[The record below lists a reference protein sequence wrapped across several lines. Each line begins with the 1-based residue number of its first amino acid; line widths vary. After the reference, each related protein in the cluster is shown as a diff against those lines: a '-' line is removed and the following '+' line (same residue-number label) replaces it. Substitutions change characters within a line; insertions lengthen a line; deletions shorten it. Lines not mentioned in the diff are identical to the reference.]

1 MNDTVEIPSQFQ
13 NLTYGSYVVNNAD
26 PSTKL
31 NLTQNNMNR
40 IEQNQFME
48 KQNNNSKTHM
58 EMIVVCIIIFILSH
72 FGLEFW
78 KKNYTKSYNACTLI
92 GMWFIPLILGLKANW
107 LTFLST
113 WIVYTLA
120 TIFVVR
126 KARQK
131 PLHGNT
137 PSTVYGWFLTMFRI
151 SSIVGMVGYISFFC
165 TFFGFNMLLLI
176 SPEIAVSFSIR
187 SISYGLYYGVLT
199 RDFAEIC
206 SETMASTIGY
216 YEKTGIST
224 RQLSLN
230 VCAICGCQL
239 ECNSEKVFTLSCGHK
254 FHENCIRGWCIVG
267 KKETCPYCKEK
278 VDLKRMFPSPWQRHD
293 VLYGNLL
300 DWVRYLVCWQ
310 PIVVM
315 LIHFIYYELGWT
327 DLK

>member
-13 NLTYGSYVVNNAD
+13 NITNRGYVVDYED
-26 PSTKL
+26 PSKKP
-31 NLTQNNMNR
+31 NLTQNNMSR
-40 IEQNQFME
+40 IEKNQFME
-48 KQNNNSKTHM
+48 KQNKNSKIHM
-58 EMIVVCIIIFILSH
+58 EMIVVCIIIFIVSH
-72 FGLEFW
+72 LGLEFW
-78 KKNYTKSYNACTLI
+78 KKNYTRSYNACTLI
-92 GMWFIPLILGLKANW
+92 GMWFIPVILGLKANW
-107 LTFLST
+107 FPFLST
-113 WIVYTLA
+113 WIVYTIA
-120 TIFVVR
+120 TMFVVR

-165 TFFGFNMLLLI
+165 TFFGLNMLLLI
-176 SPEIAVSFSIR
+176 SPETAVSFSLR

-199 RDFAEIC
+199 RDFAEIS

-239 ECNSEKVFTLSCGHK
+239 ECNIERVFTLSCDHK
-254 FHENCIRGWCIVG
+254 FHESCIRGWCIVG

-278 VDLKRMFPSPWQRHD
+278 VYLKRMFPSPWQRHD

-327 DLK
+327 DIK